1 MSLER
6 YIHDS
11 LTLMDFMQTG
21 ENGDVRPL
29 GLLGGGEHFADID
42 GGLCKASRMGRRQI
56 AFNDINPRGT
66 TCLRTMLQHVITCD
80 IHRPCPF
87 KT

>member
-1 MSLER
+1 MPLCAKLSICRINALVACLYKLHNYCIDGGSTTTPDR

-21 ENGDVRPL
+21 ENEDVRPL

-42 GGLCKASRMGRRQI
+42 GGLRKASRMGR
-56 AFNDINPRGT
+56 
-66 TCLRTMLQHVITCD
+66 
-80 IHRPCPF
+80 
-87 KT
+87 

>member
-1 MSLER
+1 MPLSANLSIRRINALVSCLCKLHDYCIDGGSMTSPDR

-29 GLLGGGEHFADID
+29 GLLGAGEHFADID
-42 GGLCKASRMGRRQI
+42 GGLHKASRMGR
-56 AFNDINPRGT
+56 
-66 TCLRTMLQHVITCD
+66 
-80 IHRPCPF
+80 
-87 KT
+87 